1 MPHQHA
7 MHGVKRQ
14 LVFKALNA
22 DNKRRID
29 TLEDQVKKL
38 QEASDR
44 VSQEQQAVRRRL
56 DRVEKSTQ
64 LVLENSAEV
73 EELYKTAALST
84 EAGGAVLPELG
95 AWPTFLLFEQ
105 CCSYFT
111 LQGFLT
117 EL

>member
-1 MPHQHA
+1 MPHRHT

-44 VSQEQQAVRRRL
+44 VSQEQQPVRRRL
-56 DRVEKSTQ
+56 DRAEKSTQ

-73 EELYKTAALST
+73 EELYKTATLGSLGICLLNQAGRCCGNWVPGPVFFAL
-84 EAGGAVLPELG
+84 
-95 AWPTFLLFEQ
+95 
-105 CCSYFT
+105 
-111 LQGFLT
+111 
-117 EL
+117 